1 MSGQRR
7 IYIRTSVL
15 IISPYKSNK
24 TGCIQVTSCQLPM
37 VDENVRNCK
46 ENIRNAKRKM
56 RYMWDYTEYQH
67 EKKLYSV
74 RNASSDR
81 SIPISLPGKA
91 DRRTLA

>member
-1 MSGQRR
+1 MPGQRE

-15 IISPYKSNK
+15 IISPCKSNK
-24 TGCIQVTSCQLPM
+24 TGCIQVTSCQLPV
-37 VDENVRNCK
+37 VDENMRNRK

-81 SIPISLPGKA
+81 SMPIGLPGKA